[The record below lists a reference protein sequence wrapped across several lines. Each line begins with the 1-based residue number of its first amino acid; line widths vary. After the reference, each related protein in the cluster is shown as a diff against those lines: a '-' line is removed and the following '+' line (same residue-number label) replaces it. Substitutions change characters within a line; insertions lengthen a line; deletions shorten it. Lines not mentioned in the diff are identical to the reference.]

1 MQEEVVSFNITN
13 TTNGSIPMSIMG
25 NNTDVMDNSNAST
38 RYFWDL
44 TGFALT
50 NEDTITIQYQ
60 YSGQSGFSIASV
72 KVQGTTLQSV
82 ADALN
87 TLNIGT
93 FFLTSS
99 GGSTYL
105 NNYNQNVAYGSISI
119 TSSASIINPLFF
131 VGSGFQGATTLVR
144 QLRLQSSG
152 KIIACGEFLTYQG
165 NSLRAICRINSDGI
179 FDTTFNSGGTGF
191 DSYCDNMVVQS
202 DDKIVCVGQ
211 FTTYNGVTTPDS
223 ICRINADGSLDT
235 TFNSG
240 GAGFNLAS
248 FAWSTA
254 IQSDGKILVGGTF
267 NTYNGNVLSG
277 IVRINTNGSYDGT
290 FNTLGAGFTGGVNY
304 MVNTIS
310 IQTDGKI
317 ICGGDFTS
325 YNGVAKIGII
335 RLTSTGVNDGTF
347 LNLSAGATCW
357 TSAIQSDGKI
367 ILGGSFTSYGG
378 NSVSNIVRLNS
389 DGTYDATFVSGTGF
403 GSTVTNI
410 AIQSDGKIICSG
422 MFGSYNGTTANGI
435 IRLNSD
441 GSIDTSWNYGLG
453 IDSSGENQPILIQP
467 NSNIVLGGLFD
478 FFDGQSYNKIV
489 GLLS

>member
-1 MQEEVVSFNITN
+1 
-13 TTNGSIPMSIMG
+13 
-25 NNTDVMDNSNAST
+25 
-38 RYFWDL
+38 
-44 TGFALT
+44 
-50 NEDTITIQYQ
+50 
-60 YSGQSGFSIASV
+60 
-72 KVQGTTLQSV
+72 
-82 ADALN
+82 
-87 TLNIGT
+87 
-93 FFLTSS
+93 
-99 GGSTYL
+99 
-105 NNYNQNVAYGSISI
+105 
-119 TSSASIINPLFF
+119 
-131 VGSGFQGATTLVR
+131 
-144 QLRLQSSG
+144 
-152 KIIACGEFLTYQG
+152 
-165 NSLRAICRINSDGI
+165 
-179 FDTTFNSGGTGF
+179 
-191 DSYCDNMVVQS
+191 MVVQS

-240 GAGFNLAS
+240 GAGFNVGG
-248 FAWSTA
+248 FAWSMA

-290 FNTLGAGFTGGVNY
+290 FNTLGAGFTGGLTY

-317 ICGGDFTS
+317 ICGGDFTT

-335 RLTSTGVNDGTF
+335 RLTSTGANDGTF

-357 TSAIQSDGKI
+357 ASAIQSDGKI

-467 NSNIVLGGLFD
+467 NSNIVLGGQFD